1 MICVTELLAEL
12 CEDERV
18 CDPDC
23 ELIDSGLLDSLAMI
37 DLFAA
42 LADEGIALY
51 PTRIDRNRLK
61 TPRAIAAL
69 IAEQTDDVTV

>member
-1 MICVTELLAEL
+1 MICVTKLLTEL

-18 CDPDC
+18 RDPDC
-23 ELIDSGLLDSLAMI
+23 ELLDSGLLDSLAMI

-42 LADEGIALY
+42 LTDEGVALY

-61 TPRAIAAL
+61 TPRTIAAL
-69 IAEQTDDVTV
+69 IAEQTDDVTL